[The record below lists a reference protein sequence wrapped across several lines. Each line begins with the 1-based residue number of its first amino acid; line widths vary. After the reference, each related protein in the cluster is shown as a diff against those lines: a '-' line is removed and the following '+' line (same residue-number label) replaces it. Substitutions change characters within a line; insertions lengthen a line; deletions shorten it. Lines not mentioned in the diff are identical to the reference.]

1 METLTSDVTLALRN
15 LMKRPLF
22 TGLAIVTL
30 ALGIGANAAIFA
42 VVNAVLL
49 DPLPFPDS
57 ESLYVPWASNP
68 ELARQV
74 GLPDALPHSPGVF
87 YGLQAAS
94 EGFESM
100 ALMGV
105 LRANMTGDGDPEQV
119 FGVNVTGNFFRVFRV
134 PAHLGRTLEPG
145 DEDAGEHAAVLSFGF
160 WQRRFGGD
168 PDVIGRAIQLD
179 GEPVVVVGVMPESF
193 TFPSGGDL
201 PAGFGFAPVTHLW
214 LPLQL
219 DEEMRQNRGL
229 RAYAPVGRAR
239 DGWSASELQAEM
251 TTIGERFAAEY
262 PETDRGWS
270 FTATRL
276 REQIIG
282 DVRPSLLILSSA
294 VGLVFLI
301 ACANVTNLVLAKAL
315 ERQREVAVK
324 TALGATRWRI
334 LRELVT
340 EGLVLTGA
348 AGLLGVVVASW
359 ILTLAPHV
367 PFYLPYAGSL
377 DARGTVAFFTLAV
390 SLVTGLFLGVLPQ
403 WIVTPHAG
411 EQLKDGART
420 SGTRR
425 GHRLRGAL
433 VISEI
438 AIASMLLVGAGLLVK
453 SFVQLIAV
461 DPGFRPDG
469 ALTFELL
476 LPDTKYEPVERAAFY
491 RELEE
496 RLAAAPGVVAAGAI
510 TSLPMDGTENLSPFV
525 VEGQPPPEPDN
536 AVMTDVRV
544 ATPGYFEAMR
554 IPLLSGR
561 TFRAGDDRTTSDVA
575 IIDETMARLAW
586 PGEDPIGK
594 RFITGMRFD
603 DDDRWATVV
612 GVVGH
617 VRHSGLHADAR
628 PQIYW
633 HHAQAESASMGIVL
647 RTGGRPLDFANIA
660 RENVHAMNPTQPLS
674 NVRPLEELVDRSTA
688 NRRFSMLLLTAFA
701 TVALL
706 LAAIGIYGVT
716 AYSVSQRTS
725 EMGLRIALGAQP
737 KDVLALVLRESLGR
751 VAFGMALGLTG
762 AVALTRLLSSPLFHV
777 APLDP
782 ATFAAAFALLLAMAG
797 VAAIVPGKRATRVDP
812 TVALRWE

>member
-1 METLTSDVTLALRN
+1 
-15 LMKRPLF
+15 
-22 TGLAIVTL
+22 
-30 ALGIGANAAIFA
+30 
-42 VVNAVLL
+42 
-49 DPLPFPDS
+49 
-57 ESLYVPWASNP
+57 
-68 ELARQV
+68 
-74 GLPDALPHSPGVF
+74 
-87 YGLQAAS
+87 
-94 EGFESM
+94 M

-510 TSLPMDGTENLSPFV
+510 TSLPMDGPENLSPFV

-575 IIDETMARLAW
+575 IIDEMMARLAW

-612 GVVGH
+612 GGRRPCPTFGSPRGRAAADLLASRTGR
-617 VRHSGLHADAR
+617 VRFDGDRAPNRRQAARFCEHRARERARDEPNAAALERAATRRARRSLDRQPAFQHAAAHRFRHRGAAARSDRHIRRDGLFGKPTHERDGIEDSARRPTQRRARAR
-628 PQIYW
+628 PARI
-633 HHAQAESASMGIVL
+633 ARPRRL
-647 RTGGRPLDFANIA
+647 RNGARPHGGGRADPASIEPALSRRPA
-660 RENVHAMNPTQPLS
+660 RSRDLCGSLCSPSRNGRRRGDRAGKARDTG
-674 NVRPLEELVDRSTA
+674 RPDG
-688 NRRFSMLLLTAFA
+688 RFE
-701 TVALL
+701 V
-706 LAAIGIYGVT
+706 GVT
-716 AYSVSQRTS
+716 AHPSHRVIFWRRPCQLQRWLTPLCPGGHSQQRVRRRTTRANHGPS
-725 EMGLRIALGAQP
+725 SRVYRPNTPFAATVMPTRRNEGPSFCTIRAQP
-737 KDVLALVLRESLGR
+737 HQ
-751 VAFGMALGLTG
+751 
-762 AVALTRLLSSPLFHV
+762 PL
-777 APLDP
+777 
-782 ATFAAAFALLLAMAG
+782 
-797 VAAIVPGKRATRVDP
+797 RATSPIASR
-812 TVALRWE
+812 